1 MTQPKPTGRGGPY
14 RNQGRRPMFAD
25 SKTLA
30 ITMSTEQW
38 EWCKLRGD
46 GNASGH
52 MRSLVEAD
60 MEENMERV
68 QREQEAEQERQRR
81 EEEAKAQE
89 QIAPEVQ
96 AWLDAGNT
104 SEA

>member
-14 RNQGRRPMFAD
+14 RNQGRRPMFPD

-38 EWCKLRGD
+38 EWCRMMGN

-60 MEENMERV
+60 MEANMERV
-68 QREQEAEQERQRR
+68 QQEQEAEQERLRR
-81 EEEAKAQE
+81 EQEAKAQE
-89 QIAPEVQ
+89 RIAPEVQ
-96 AWLDAGNT
+96 RWLDAGK
-104 SEA
+104 EAK